1 MSAPKFKVIIAGAG
15 PVGLSAAHALRL
27 ANIDFLVLEKRQNV
41 VIDVGASLAVGPA
54 SMRVM
59 HQLGLLESLLE
70 ASHKSERRKALTID
84 GRLVKDTP
92 FYHHL
97 KNNTGS
103 TSIAFNR
110 VDYLRL
116 LYERLGSDH
125 AKVLTGKD
133 IVDIISSNSGVTV
146 KCADGT
152 IYEGSIVIGA
162 DGAHSKVRSIMRQMA
177 LEEDPT
183 RSWDAESPFLTTY
196 KCLWFSTPSL
206 LSEQDL
212 SGCPD
217 MTVYETYHKDHS
229 IMCLSGKLRCWT
241 FLYKKLPQ
249 PTTQR
254 LTYTKEDMEEMVNT
268 FADFPI
274 TEFVKVGEAYNK
286 RINSSMASIEEGM
299 TRYWSWGRIV
309 LAGDSCHK
317 FAPNLGL
324 GYQSGLQ
331 DVVALCNRLYS
342 AVAQAPDGI
351 PGTLALSQVFQ
362 SYHAF
367 RQGPANIDAKLS
379 AFLIRLTVW
388 ANFFHYFLSLYIL
401 PSLLA
406 DHILQNWIFPPID
419 RRMLV
424 LDYVESEEPFAGRVS
439 WIYKIPTTS
448 KEKED

>member
-1 MSAPKFKVIIAGAG
+1 MPWLHGQS
-15 PVGLSAAHALRL
+15 SNTQ
-27 ANIDFLVLEKRQNV
+27 ANI
-41 VIDVGASLAVGPA
+41 
-54 SMRVM
+54 
-59 HQLGLLESLLE
+59 
-70 ASHKSERRKALTID
+70 LTYQ
-84 GRLVKDTP
+84 P
-92 FYHHL
+92 PS
-97 KNNTGS
+97 TGS

-116 LYERLGSDH
+116 LYERLGSDQ
-125 AKVLTGKD
+125 AKVLTGKE
-133 IVDIISSNSGVTV
+133 IVEISSSNSGVTV
-146 KCADGT
+146 KCADET
-152 IYEGSIVIGA
+152 LYEGSIVIGA
-162 DGAHSKVRSIMRQMA
+162 DGVHSKVRSIMRRKA

-183 RSWDAESPFLTTY
+183 RSWDAENPYLTTY

-229 IMCLSGKLRCWT
+229 IMCLSGRLRCWT

-268 FADFPI
+268 FADFPM
-274 TEFVKVGEAYNK
+274 TEFVKVREAYNK
-286 RINSSMASIEEGM
+286 KINSSMASIEEGM
-299 TRYWSWGRIV
+299 TNRWSFGRIV

-331 DVVALCNRLYS
+331 DVVALCNRLHS

-351 PGTLALSQVFQ
+351 PSTLALSKVFQ

-367 RQGPANIDAKLS
+367 RREPANTDAKLS
-379 AFLIRLTVW
+379 ASLIRVTAW
-388 ANFFHYFLSLYIL
+388 ANFFYYFLSLYIL

-406 DHILQNWIFPPID
+406 DHILQNWVFPPID

-424 LDYVESEEPFAGRVS
+424 LDYVEAEEPFTGRVS
-439 WIYKIPTTS
+439 WVYKIPKPS
-448 KEKED
+448 KTKED